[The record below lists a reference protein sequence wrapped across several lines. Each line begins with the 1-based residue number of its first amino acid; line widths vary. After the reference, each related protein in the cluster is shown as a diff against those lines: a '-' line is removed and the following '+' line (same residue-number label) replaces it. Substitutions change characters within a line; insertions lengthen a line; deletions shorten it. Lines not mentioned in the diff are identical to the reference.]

1 MTKYTPYIVI
11 LILTYLVVGFI
22 KMQFNPEYWRQDVRI
37 QALGLTFCA
46 MIIYTI
52 AKFMINDMKK

>member
-1 MTKYTPYIVI
+1 
-11 LILTYLVVGFI
+11 
-22 KMQFNPEYWRQDVRI
+22 MQFNPAYWRQDVRI

-52 AKFMINDMKK
+52 AKFMINDLKK